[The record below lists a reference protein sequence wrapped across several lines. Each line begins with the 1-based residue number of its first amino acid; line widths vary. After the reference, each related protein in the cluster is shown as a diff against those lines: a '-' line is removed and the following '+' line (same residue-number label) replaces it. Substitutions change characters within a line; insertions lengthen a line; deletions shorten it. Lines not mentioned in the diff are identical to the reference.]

1 MDKLWAPWRI
11 KYVTQKKTKK
21 CIFCKIFREKTDS
34 KNFIP
39 LRSVHCFAVLNT
51 FPYNNGHMM
60 IVLNQHRKSFQNLT
74 DSELLDMNKTLIKC
88 KSILKK
94 ILKPTGFNIG
104 MNIGKVAGAGIDKH
118 IHMHLLPRWVGDTNF
133 MPALANTK
141 IISQSLG
148 ELYKKIKKA
157 I

>member
-1 MDKLWAPWRI
+1 
-11 KYVTQKKTKK
+11 
-21 CIFCKIFREKTDS
+21 
-34 KNFIP
+34 
-39 LRSVHCFAVLNT
+39 
-51 FPYNNGHMM
+51 MM